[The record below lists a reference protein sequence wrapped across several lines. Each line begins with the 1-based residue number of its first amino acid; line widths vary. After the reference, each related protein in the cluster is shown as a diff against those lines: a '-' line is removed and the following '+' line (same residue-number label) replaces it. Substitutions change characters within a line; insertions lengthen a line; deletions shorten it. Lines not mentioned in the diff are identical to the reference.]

1 MALHGHGGFY
11 FSLVSCKNEDGY
23 DFCKGEIGCLS
34 VGFRRQSVCRP
45 KDDLHSARGKQAEFL
60 ACKHRY

>member
-1 MALHGHGGFY
+1 MLFYAYISAWLHTGMGAFI
-11 FSLVSCKNEDGY
+11 FPLVNRKNEDGY

-45 KDDLHSARGKQAEFL
+45 
-60 ACKHRY
+60 